1 MHTFTHSLSF
11 LFLSL
16 LLSPQSTAADSTP
29 PLNVVVTIKPLHS
42 LVASLMKG
50 VNQPQLLLTSSQSA
64 HHTNLRPSD
73 YRKLAGADIV
83 FWAGASLESFIPAIE
98 KKHQGRTQYIS
109 LIKTD
114 GLTLLPVRGKHE
126 HSNHENHGS
135 NQTDPHFWLS
145 TNNAKKIVSAI
156 TQILIDA
163 DTGNTSLYLRNK
175 EQTLARLNL
184 LTERLTKKLEK
195 NTAPFITYHDA
206 YQYFEK
212 EFHLNRITSIT
223 LSEES
228 TPGVKQIQSV
238 KRLISQYRVNCIF
251 FEAPIQPPII
261 KTLLNDSLALAVALD
276 AIGVNLNAGPDL
288 WFDLLDNLGQQMAG
302 CLQP

>member
-1 MHTFTHSLSF
+1 MHTFIHSLSF

-16 LLSPQSTAADSTP
+16 LLSPQSVAADDTP

-50 VNQPQLLLTSSQSA
+50 VKQPQLLLTSSQSA

-73 YRKLAGADIV
+73 YRKLAAADIV
-83 FWAGASLESFIPAIE
+83 FWAGASLESFIPTIE
-98 KKHQGRTQYIS
+98 KKHQGHTQYIS

-114 GLTLLPVRGKHE
+114 GLALLPVRGKHE
-126 HSNHENHGS
+126 HSNHENHGG
-135 NQTDPHFWLS
+135 NHTDPHFWLS
-145 TNNAKKIVSAI
+145 TNNTKKIVSAI

-175 EQTLARLNL
+175 EQTLVRINT
-184 LTERLTKKLEK
+184 LTERLTRQLEK
-195 NTAPFITYHDA
+195 NTVPFITYHDA

-238 KRLISQYRVNCIF
+238 KRLISQYKVNCIF

-261 KTLLNDSLALAVALD
+261 KTLLKDSHAQAVALD
-276 AIGVNLNAGPDL
+276 AIGVNLNAGADL